1 MPAEGPI
8 QLSALDLAVAAT
20 LILINGLISIAMSL
34 RMERAIALATA
45 RMVVQ
50 LLAVGAVLE
59 WVFGLRHP
67 AAVVGLGGIMALLA
81 GREAV
86 ARQRFRYSGI
96 YPVGWAIMVGS
107 SFLVTA
113 VALFGIVS
121 VDPWYRPQYAIPLLG
136 MVLGNTLN
144 GIALGMDRALIGVR
158 QDQGYIELL
167 LSLGATRREAVRDLA
182 RDAVR
187 VGLTPIINAMSVAG
201 VVSLPGM
208 MTGQI
213 LSGTPPVEAVK
224 YQILIFFL
232 IAGGTALGTVGAV
245 LASLAR
251 LTDHR
256 SRIRTDRMKESG
268 PRG

>member
-8 QLSALDLAVAAT
+8 QLGAWDLALAAA
-20 LILINGLISIAMSL
+20 LILLNGLISVAMSL
-34 RMERAIALATA
+34 NMERTIAIAAG
-45 RMVVQ
+45 RMIVQ
-50 LLAVGAVLE
+50 LLLVGLVLE
-59 WVFGLRHP
+59 WIFGLSHP
-67 AAVVGLGGIMALLA
+67 AAVIGLGLLMAVLA

-86 ARQRFRYSGI
+86 ARQKVRFRGI
-96 YPVGWAIMVGS
+96 FPLGWGVMVGS
-107 SFLVTA
+107 SFLVTGA
-113 VALFGIVS
+113 ALLGMVS
-121 VDPWYRPQYAIPLLG
+121 PDPWYRPQYAIPMLG

-144 GIALGMDRALIGVR
+144 GIALGMDRALTGLR
-158 QDQGYIELL
+158 RERGYIELL

-187 VGLTPIINAMSVAG
+187 VGTTPIINGMSVAG

-232 IAGGTALGTVGAV
+232 IAAGTALGTVGAV
-245 LASLAR
+245 LGSLR
-251 LTDHR
+251 LLVD
-256 SRIRTDRMKESG
+256 
-268 PRG
+268 PRGRVRSDRLRER